1 MTTTVNSLRIEASV
15 AGAETAIAK
24 LRALEEAQRKVGK
37 AGDQLAK
44 DTDRGDKSFANAAK
58 TAEAL
63 RRKYIDG
70 YSAAQNFRAEVARL
84 NRAIEAGT
92 ISSSDAATVLS
103 ALKSRMDQ
111 AAAGAVSAGTQM
123 QTFGRSAANA
133 THLTMQNMGN
143 LQFQLN
149 DIAMGLA
156 TGQSPFIVISQQGAQ
171 IAQMFGPGTS
181 IRSAIAALG
190 AGFVAMLNPINLT
203 VVGLAAAAAGVSYLW
218 STWDSGGSQVE
229 EALKRHEELIS
240 QIKDAYGEAAK
251 GAKDYASESLSV
263 IQAATQQMQ
272 EDLRAA
278 VLAGAQDA
286 ASAFP
291 GRSFTSYSMDDFE
304 GSIDVLNRFR
314 QAMHDLDA
322 GIASGEPNLRLFR
335 EQMAAILQDDRASES
350 QRAAARYF
358 IEITEEAGKAAR
370 ALEAY
375 ATVAKTIYATR
386 APHEVG
392 PEYRGPV
399 LIGPEVQ
406 PQRPPN
412 LLDFDPDKTGD
423 TPKKETKAVDT
434 YAELMRVTDQ
444 RIAQL
449 RVELTALGMT
459 EEAARRYRLEQELL
473 LQAQQ
478 RGIALSPQE
487 EQQLRNKAQVMA
499 EIQKQTEDLKDAQ
512 KSAEEAGKFM
522 ASTLEQALM
531 GVVQGGDQ
539 AKQAIMRLIAELL
552 KGALIGEGAF
562 AGVFKRLAGGGG
574 SSAGAVAQTVDEAVN
589 GLAAGTEV
597 GAARL
602 AGGADAQSM
611 AWNFW
616 ASKGLKPHQIAG
628 VMGNIGAESGF
639 NPSAVGDGGKAWG
652 LYQHHADRRAGISG
666 FLGDPMK
673 QHELAWQELQGPEN
687 RAWSALMGSSN
698 VREATAAF
706 GGFERPQG
714 FSWGNP
720 EGMHNWTGR
729 LAGAEQALAKFGQT
743 TIGATEGLGTLGKG
757 FVDIGG
763 ALAGASGGGGGGG
776 FGGIISA
783 FLSLITGGGF
793 AKGGVTD
800 RPAVFGEAGPEAA
813 VPLPDGRSIPV
824 KMHGG
829 RGGSNYKFGDT
840 NITIQGEASGSTV
853 DRIDKK
859 IRRAQAD
866 LIKELQRSR
875 SNEWRDD

>member
-1 MTTTVNSLRIEASV
+1 MTTTINSLRIEAAV
-15 AGAETAIAK
+15 TGAETAISK
-24 LRALEEAQRKVGK
+24 LKLLEEAQRKAGK
-37 AGDQLAK
+37 AGDQLAQ
-44 DTDRGDKSFANAAK
+44 DTERGDKSFANAAK

-63 RRKYIDG
+63 RRKYIEG

-92 ISSSDAATVLS
+92 ISSSDAAAVLS
-103 ALKSRMDQ
+103 SLKSRMD
-111 AAAGAVSAGTQM
+111 AAGAGAVSAGNQM
-123 QTFGRSAANA
+123 QTFGRSATNA

-156 TGQSPFIVISQQGAQ
+156 TGQSPFIVITQQGAQ
-171 IAQMFGPGTS
+171 IAQMFGPGTT

-190 AGFVAMLNPINLT
+190 AGFMQMLNPINLS
-203 VVGLAAAAAGVSYLW
+203 VVGLAALAAGVSYLW
-218 STWDSGGSQVE
+218 STWGTGSSQVE
-229 EALKRHEELIS
+229 EALKRHEDLIGR
-240 QIKDAYGEAAK
+240 IKDAYGEAAK
-251 GAKDYASESLSV
+251 GVKGYADESVRVLGALSGFV
-263 IQAATQQMQ
+263 QD
-272 EDLRAA
+272 DLRES
-278 VLAGAQDA
+278 VMTGAKDA

-291 GRSFTSYSMDDFE
+291 GRSFTSYSMEDFA
-304 GSIDVLNRFR
+304 GSIDVLEQFR
-314 QAMHDLDA
+314 RAMRDLDE
-322 GIASGEPNLRLFR
+322 GIAAGEPNLRLFR
-335 EQMAAILQDDRASES
+335 EQMAAIAEDDRASAS
-350 QRAAARYF
+350 QREAAKYF
-358 IEITEEAGKAAR
+358 LEITEEAGKAAR

-375 ATVAKTIYATR
+375 EQVAKRVYSVRSPT
-386 APHEVG
+386 ESG
-392 PEYRGPV
+392 PEFRGPV
-399 LIGPEVQ
+399 LAGPEVQ
-406 PQRPPN
+406 PPKKPN
-412 LLDFDPDKTGD
+412 LLDFDPDRVDK
-423 TPKKETKAVDT
+423 PKETKAIDT
-434 YAELMRVTDQ
+434 YAELMRATDL

-449 RVELTALGMT
+449 RIEMTALGMT
-459 EEAARRYRLEQELL
+459 EEAGRRYRLEQELL

-478 RGIALSPQE
+478 KGIALSPQE
-487 EQQLRNKAQVMA
+487 EQQLRNKAAIMA
-499 EIQKQTEDLKDAQ
+499 EIQQQTEDLKDAQ

-562 AGVFKRLAGGGG
+562 AGVFKRLAGGSGGGG
-574 SSAGAVAQTVDEAVN
+574 SSAGGVSAVAQTVDEAVN
-589 GLAAGTEV
+589 GLSAGTEV
-597 GAARL
+597 G
-602 AGGADAQSM
+602 GGDAQSM

-639 NPSAVGDGGKAWG
+639 NPSAVGDGGLAHG
-652 LYQHHADRRAGISG
+652 LYQHHQNRRAGISG

-673 QHELAWQELQGPEN
+673 QHELAWLEMQGPES
-687 RAWSALMGSSN
+687 RAWNALTSSTN

-720 EGMHNWTGR
+720 EGMHNWSGR

-743 TIGATEGLGTLGKG
+743 TNVATEGLGTLGKG
-757 FVDIGG
+757 FIDLGG
-763 ALAGASGGGGGGG
+763 ALAGGGSGGGGGGLGG
-776 FGGIISA
+776 FISA
-783 FLSLITGGGF
+783 ILGLIGGGF
-793 AKGGVTD
+793 AKGGVTN

-829 RGGSNYKFGDT
+829 RGGSNYQFGDT
-840 NITIQGEASGSTV
+840 NITIQGEANGATV

-859 IRRAQAD
+859 IRRAQSD